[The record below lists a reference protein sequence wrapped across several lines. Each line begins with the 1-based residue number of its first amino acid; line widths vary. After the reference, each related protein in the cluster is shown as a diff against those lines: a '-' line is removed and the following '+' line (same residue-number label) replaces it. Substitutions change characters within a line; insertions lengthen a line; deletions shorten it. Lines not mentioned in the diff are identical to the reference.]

1 MRRMKI
7 MGYTQKTDPET
18 TSRATGKEIG
28 VSPKHCREVCKM
40 LKGMKVEDAKKY
52 LQGVI
57 ELKIPVPY
65 TRFKY
70 FLNPKPKVGPGR
82 YPKNAAK
89 AILKVLESA
98 QSNAEYKGLEADS
111 MKVKIA
117 AAHRGRIQE
126 SYMPRAQGRST
137 PWNEQT
143 TNIEI
148 ILEEVEAS

>member
-1 MRRMKI
+1 

-18 TSRATGKEIG
+18 TSRALGVEIS

-40 LKGMKVEDAKKY
+40 LVGKKVEDAKKY

-57 ELKIPVPY
+57 ELKTPVPY
-65 TRFKY
+65 TRFKM

-82 YPKNAAK
+82 YPKKAAK
-89 AILKVLESA
+89 AILRVIESA
-98 QSNAEYKGLEADS
+98 QSNAEYKGLEADN
-111 MKVKIA
+111 MRIKVA
-117 AAHRGRIQE
+117 AAHRGSIE
-126 SYMPRAQGRST
+126 KSYMPRAQGRST

-148 ILEEVEAS
+148 ILEEIEAS